1 MKRIPTGT
9 YRLQLHRGFGF
20 TDAARIVP
28 YLADLGVSHVYCS
41 PVLQAAPDSQHG
53 YDVVD
58 HTQMSDDLG
67 GADGWRRLAETCH
80 HHGLGLVV
88 DIVPNHMAIP
98 VPERLNRP
106 LWDVLTRGAES
117 SYAGWFDIDWTA
129 GAGKLLMAVLGRPLE
144 ECVRDGEV
152 VVDPADDVIRYF
164 EHEFPLAPGTDTL
177 DAQHYR
183 LAHWRTA
190 NSDLNYRRFFDVTS
204 LIGVRVERPETFDA
218 THALMLRLVR
228 HGDVDG
234 LRIDHPD
241 GLADPG
247 GYLERL
253 RATAGDVW
261 TVVEKILEGDEELPA
276 TWQCDGTTGY
286 DAIFAI
292 NSLLTD
298 PAGEKPLT
306 ELYADLTGRRE
317 TYADV
322 VAGSKRLAV
331 ERSFVAEVDRLVR
344 ELGATDFT
352 EVGLREAI
360 VELLVQFPVYRAYDD
375 DPAGRK
381 HIEAAT
387 AAATQAL
394 PARRDELQ
402 WLEQVLLGDAA
413 GNAAFVT
420 RFGQTTGPAT
430 AKGVEDTA
438 FYRYLRLVA
447 LNEVGGDPGVF
458 GRPTARWHEFC
469 RRLADEWPATMTT
482 LSTHD
487 TKRSEDVRARL
498 LVLAEIPDEW
508 AVAVTRWH
516 ERLDAADAPKVDA
529 NAEYLLWQT
538 LVGAWPIDE
547 ERLSAYMG
555 KATREAKEQTSWTD
569 PDETFDVA
577 LRELV
582 RHVLTDRG
590 LIDDIA
596 EWMRTHVKQPA
607 RSNSLA
613 QKLLQL
619 MMPGVPDVYQGQE
632 LPDLSLVDP
641 DNRRPVDYDLR
652 TNALSDLATADPKL
666 RITATALRLRRE
678 RPDVFSSSY
687 QPLEADGTA
696 ASHAVAFGR
705 GGEVVTVV
713 TRLPAGLARH
723 GGWGETTIT
732 LPKGNWRNMLTGRAV
747 DGPGLSDML
756 GDLPVALLT
765 REVR

>member
-20 TDAARIVP
+20 TDAARIAP

-41 PVLQAAPDSQHG
+41 PVLQAVPGSQHG
-53 YDVVD
+53 YDVID
-58 HTQMSDDLG
+58 HTHISDDLG

-80 HHGLGLVV
+80 HHGLGLIV

-106 LWDVLTRGAES
+106 LWDVLTYGEKS
-117 SYAGWFDIDWTA
+117 SYADWFDIDWAA
-129 GAGKLLMAVLGRPLE
+129 GGGKLLMPVLGQSLE

-152 VVDPADDVIRYF
+152 VVDPANGVVRYF
-164 EHEFPLAPGTDTL
+164 DHEWPLAPGTDTL
-177 DAQHYR
+177 EAQHYR

-190 NSDLNYRRFFDVTS
+190 NRELNYRRFFDVTS
-204 LIGVRVERPETFDA
+204 LMGVRVERPEIFDA

-261 TVVEKILEGDEELPA
+261 TVVEKILEGDEELPS
-276 TWQCDGTTGY
+276 TWPCDGTTGY

-292 NSLLTD
+292 STLLTD
-298 PAGEKPLT
+298 PAGEAPLT

-317 TYADV
+317 SYADV
-322 VAGSKRLAV
+322 VRAGKRMAV
-331 ERSFVAEVDRLVR
+331 ERLFVAEVDRLVR
-344 ELGATDFT
+344 ELGTDDFS
-352 EVGLREAI
+352 EAGLREAI

-375 DPAGRK
+375 AAGRK
-381 HIEAAT
+381 HIATAT
-387 AAATQAL
+387 AAAMQAL
-394 PARRDELQ
+394 PGRRDELQ
-402 WLEQVLLGDAA
+402 WLEQMLLGDAA
-413 GNAAFVT
+413 ASSAFVT

-458 GRPTARWHEFC
+458 GRPAAHWHDFC
-469 RRLADEWPATMTT
+469 RRIADEWPATMTT

-498 LVLAEIPDEW
+498 LVLAEIPDDW
-508 AVAVTRWH
+508 AVAVTRWR
-516 ERLDAADAPKVDA
+516 ERLDNAAAPKVDA
-529 NAEYLLWQT
+529 NTEYLLWQT

-547 ERLSAYMG
+547 QRLAAYLG

-569 PDETFDVA
+569 PDETFDTA
-577 LRELV
+577 LRDLV
-582 RHVLTDRG
+582 RHVLDDRE
-590 LIDDIA
+590 LIDDMA
-596 EWMRTHVKQPA
+596 EWLHAHVEQPA

-619 MMPGVPDVYQGQE
+619 TMPGVPDVYQGQE

-641 DNRRPVDYDLR
+641 DNRRPVDFEAR
-652 TNALSDLATADPKL
+652 SSALSDLATADPKL
-666 RITATALRLRRE
+666 RITATAMRLRRE
-678 RPDVFSSSY
+678 RPAVFSSSY
-687 QPLEADGTA
+687 QPLEASGSA
-696 ASHAVAFGR
+696 AEHAVAFVR

-713 TRLPAGLARH
+713 TRLPVGLARS
-723 GGWGETTIT
+723 GGWGETTIA
-732 LPKGNWRNMLTGRAV
+732 LPNGNWRNVITGRAA
-747 DGPGLSDML
+747 DDPGLGGML

-765 REVR
+765 REVG